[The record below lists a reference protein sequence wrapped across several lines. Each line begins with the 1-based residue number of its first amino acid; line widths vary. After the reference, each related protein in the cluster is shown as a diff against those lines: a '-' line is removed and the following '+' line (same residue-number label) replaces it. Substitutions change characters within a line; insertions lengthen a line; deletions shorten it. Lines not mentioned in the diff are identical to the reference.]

1 MDSFDVETRI
11 FAPRQVLGWTLF
23 TLSAGFVN
31 AGAVMASKNFVTH
44 ITGNI
49 TNLATDMQLAS
60 DYVFIVVM
68 FLAGAMVGVL
78 MSETLKSKGA
88 LAFCLPLLLSF
99 LTLIGISMA
108 GKAGVF
114 GPFGAARD
122 PGQRAFVMLGLLAGA
137 MGTINA
143 SIAVATRNQV
153 RITHMTG
160 PVTDLAGNLVRAAL
174 GAGAGSA
181 TELRWAALRFV
192 KLLAFAVG
200 AAVAA
205 RASETLRYD
214 VFAAGAGILIV
225 ALGFTGAPEMRAEEP
240 AEEAGDSGVYPASP
254 QMPVAQRIGRR
265 AQEGEGPGDRDAAE

>member
-31 AGAVMASKNFVTH
+31 AGAIMANRNCVTH
-44 ITGNI
+44 ITGNL
-49 TNLATDMQLAS
+49 TNIATDMRLAS
-60 DYVFIVVM
+60 EYALIVVM
-68 FLAGAMVGVL
+68 FLAGAMFGVL
-78 MSETLKSKGA
+78 MSETLKTKGA
-88 LAFCLPLLLSF
+88 LALVLPLLFSF
-99 LTLIGISMA
+99 LTLIGIAMA
-108 GKAGVF
+108 GKTGVF
-114 GPFGAARD
+114 GPFGGSRD
-122 PGQRAFVMLGLLAGA
+122 PGQRALVMIGLLAGA

-174 GAGAGSA
+174 GSGSGSVM
-181 TELRWAALRFV
+181 ELRWAALRFV

-205 RASETLRYD
+205 KASESLRYD
-214 VFAAGAGILIV
+214 VFAAGAGILVV
-225 ALGFTGAPEMRAEEP
+225 ALGFTGAPEMRDDDQA
-240 AEEAGDSGVYPASP
+240 AGVSGEFPASRERHEIR
-254 QMPVAQRIGRR
+254 RIGPPASERR
-265 AQEGEGPGDRDAAE
+265 DHRDAAE